1 MLALL
6 FKILKQSF
14 LKVLKSGHRLAFA
27 GRGLNKVANE
37 SWKVPLL
44 KEMSITDALLERS
57 VRWGLCIGNCKYSG
71 GSFTKK
77 SSVSKLKNAKLS
89 IFQRR

>member
-37 SWKVPLL
+37 SWKVPLII

-71 GSFTKK
+71 EAS
-77 SSVSKLKNAKLS
+77 LKRARCPNLRMLS
-89 IFQRR
+89 